1 MKELKIELNQDY
13 KQFKNGFNQILKGD
27 LIILSGI
34 NGSGKTQLIDIL
46 DKQSTDFPINEQKR
60 NKIDCN
66 ILIDDNVLKNA
77 DISRRSFKDNI
88 NIENIKVPE
97 PKNILWDK
105 EQAWNCYSNHS
116 YWTNNSENYSKAKSI
131 IQKILSENVFF
142 SDPKLN
148 WSKPNN
154 TEIDIT
160 EEEFKKLLPDNFI
173 WESDDLFSNKIDKLF
188 YEFAAKRQDKKA
200 VLGEKNGGFKN
211 KEYIK
216 DAPWTIL
223 NEIFKK
229 LKFNYRFKEDYEFET
244 PNFKE
249 PINLFSVDSSGK
261 LDTNFSRLLSSL
273 SEGEK
278 SIISLTFALLNEK
291 RRPIEKLLLL
301 DEFDNTLN
309 PSLIEAL
316 FKVLDEYF
324 ISKGVTVVMTT
335 HSPVTISLAPENAT
349 FYELFRQDN
358 ESPKILQVQ
367 KEEYTELKIANKEF
381 YDKILDQQSRI
392 EELKEKVEQNNKMLT
407 ANKILFVE
415 DEYTQI
421 YKIAWLKLHGYSPT
435 EENLETL
442 FTSNASFDIFSKAN
456 KDSLKGFLSNP
467 FMDEWKN
474 KKIVGLFDFDDAY
487 NCFKSLKVKK
497 QDDWT
502 KEMGDENSGLYKNR
516 NDYNNIYAMML
527 PVPEYRKAI
536 ASKEYSTRR
545 LEVELL
551 FKDEDIEKI
560 YGNQEYS
567 MEPIIGEIQIPKIS
581 NKKNF
586 WVKAINIPKESFEG
600 FKPLFE
606 RIDELL
612 EIKYV

>member
-131 IQKILSENVFF
+131 IQKILSENGFF

-407 ANKILFVE
+407 ANKIPESV
-415 DEYTQI
+415 
-421 YKIAWLKLHGYSPT
+421 
-435 EENLETL
+435 N
-442 FTSNASFDIFSKAN
+442 FTD
-456 KDSLKGFLSNP
+456 
-467 FMDEWKN
+467 
-474 KKIVGLFDFDDAY
+474 
-487 NCFKSLKVKK
+487 
-497 QDDWT
+497 
-502 KEMGDENSGLYKNR
+502 
-516 NDYNNIYAMML
+516 
-527 PVPEYRKAI
+527 
-536 ASKEYSTRR
+536 
-545 LEVELL
+545 
-551 FKDEDIEKI
+551 
-560 YGNQEYS
+560 
-567 MEPIIGEIQIPKIS
+567 
-581 NKKNF
+581 
-586 WVKAINIPKESFEG
+586 
-600 FKPLFE
+600 
-606 RIDELL
+606 
-612 EIKYV
+612 

>member
-1 MKELKIELNQDY
+1 MYFL
-13 KQFKNGFNQILKGD
+13 
-27 LIILSGI
+27 LI
-34 NGSGKTQLIDIL
+34 
-46 DKQSTDFPINEQKR
+46 
-60 NKIDCN
+60 
-66 ILIDDNVLKNA
+66 
-77 DISRRSFKDNI
+77 
-88 NIENIKVPE
+88 
-97 PKNILWDK
+97 
-105 EQAWNCYSNHS
+105 
-116 YWTNNSENYSKAKSI
+116 
-131 IQKILSENVFF
+131 
-142 SDPKLN
+142 
-148 WSKPNN
+148 
-154 TEIDIT
+154 
-160 EEEFKKLLPDNFI
+160 
-173 WESDDLFSNKIDKLF
+173 
-188 YEFAAKRQDKKA
+188 KKA

>member
-1 MKELKIELNQDY
+1 MYFL
-13 KQFKNGFNQILKGD
+13 
-27 LIILSGI
+27 LI
-34 NGSGKTQLIDIL
+34 
-46 DKQSTDFPINEQKR
+46 
-60 NKIDCN
+60 
-66 ILIDDNVLKNA
+66 
-77 DISRRSFKDNI
+77 
-88 NIENIKVPE
+88 
-97 PKNILWDK
+97 
-105 EQAWNCYSNHS
+105 
-116 YWTNNSENYSKAKSI
+116 
-131 IQKILSENVFF
+131 
-142 SDPKLN
+142 
-148 WSKPNN
+148 
-154 TEIDIT
+154 
-160 EEEFKKLLPDNFI
+160 
-173 WESDDLFSNKIDKLF
+173 
-188 YEFAAKRQDKKA
+188 KKA

-487 NCFKSLKVKK
+487 N
-497 QDDWT
+497 
-502 KEMGDENSGLYKNR
+502 
-516 NDYNNIYAMML
+516 
-527 PVPEYRKAI
+527 
-536 ASKEYSTRR
+536 
-545 LEVELL
+545 
-551 FKDEDIEKI
+551 
-560 YGNQEYS
+560 
-567 MEPIIGEIQIPKIS
+567 
-581 NKKNF
+581 
-586 WVKAINIPKESFEG
+586 
-600 FKPLFE
+600 
-606 RIDELL
+606 
-612 EIKYV
+612 